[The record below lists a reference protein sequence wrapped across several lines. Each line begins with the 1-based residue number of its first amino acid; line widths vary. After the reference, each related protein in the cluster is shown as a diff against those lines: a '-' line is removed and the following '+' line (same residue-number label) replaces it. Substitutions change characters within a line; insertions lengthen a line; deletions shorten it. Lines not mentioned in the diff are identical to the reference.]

1 VRRILGKHANVSV
14 LRPQCI
20 LLGGAALAV
29 IVGLGGGAA
38 YGYFSSHGSGTGHAT
53 TTSAQV
59 ITVTAVS
66 SPSADTTLFPGGT
79 GSAVH
84 FTVNNPNAYA
94 VAFTGWS
101 GTTLASVAPL
111 AGSTCT
117 TSDFQIAAASGTFSP
132 ALMIPAHTSSSP
144 GVSGTANGVVELK
157 STAQNGC
164 QGATVTVTLP
174 LTGGTSQ

>member
-1 VRRILGKHANVSV
+1 VSV
-14 LRPQCI
+14 LRPRVI
-20 LLGGAALAV
+20 ALGGAVLAV
-29 IVGLGGGAA
+29 IVGLGGGGA
-38 YGYFSSHGSGTGHAT
+38 YAYFSSHGSGTGHAT
-53 TTSAQV
+53 TGSAQV
-59 ITVTAVS
+59 ITVSAVT
-66 SPSADTTLFPGGT
+66 SPAADTTLFPGGT

-101 GTTLASVAPL
+101 GATLASVTPL
-111 AGSTCT
+111 GGNTCT
-117 TSDFQIAAASGTFSP
+117 TSDFQIAAAAGTFSP
-132 ALMIPAHTSSSP
+132 ALMIPANTSTSP

-174 LTGGTSQ
+174 LTGGRSQ

>member
-1 VRRILGKHANVSV
+1 M
-14 LRPQCI
+14 LRARCI
-20 LLGGAALAV
+20 LAGGAVLAV

-53 TTSAQV
+53 TTNAQA

-66 SPSADTTLFPGGT
+66 SPAADPTLFPGGA

-101 GTTLASVAPL
+101 GATLSAVTPL
-111 AGSTCT
+111 GGSTCT
-117 TSDFQIAAASGTFSP
+117 TSDFQIAAAAGTFTP

-174 LTGGTSQ
+174 LTGGRSQ